1 MAVSKVERLMNL
13 VICLLST
20 RQFLTAERIRAS
32 VAGYEESVSD
42 EAFGRMFER
51 DKNELRDLGV
61 PLETGQLSRFSTTEG
76 YRINRDRY
84 ELPEIDLAQD
94 EAAAVAVAV
103 QLWESPELTSAAQSA
118 MLKLRAAGVQVDTEH
133 SPAAV
138 TAIPA
143 RSRGSEPA
151 LGKLLAAI
159 DAGKSVRFPHRASP
173 TAEAVTRTVEPWAVV
188 TQSGRWYLVGH
199 DVDRRDVRTFRL
211 SRIGDDVVAFGR
223 AGSVRKPDDVDPAA
237 LVARLRG
244 TGGVAGTA
252 RVWVA
257 DGRAEEVRR
266 LGSVTETRTVAG
278 RAGEVVDLSVRSWE
292 WVARVIAGHGA
303 DAIVLA
309 PEELRDQVVRILT
322 GVADRDGANAV
333 TDRDG
338 AAVSP

>member
-1 MAVSKVERLMNL
+1 MNL

-32 VAGYEESVSD
+32 VAGYEDSVSD

-84 ELPEIDLAQD
+84 ELPDIDLARD

-118 MLKLRAAGVQVDTEH
+118 MLKLRAAGVQVDPEH

-138 TAIPA
+138 TSIPA

-151 LGKLLAAI
+151 LGKLLSAI
-159 DAGKSVRFPHRASP
+159 DAGKSVRFTHRASP
-173 TAEAVTRTVEPWAVV
+173 TAEFRTRTVEPWAVV
-188 TQSGRWYLVGH
+188 THSGRWYLVGH
-199 DVDRRDVRTFRL
+199 DVDRGDVRTFRL
-211 SRIGDDVVAFGR
+211 SRIGDDVEAFGR
-223 AGSVRKPDDVDPAA
+223 AGSVRKPDGVDPAA
-237 LVARLRG
+237 VVARAAG
-244 TGGVAGTA
+244 TGDVAGTA
-252 RVWVA
+252 RVWVR
-257 DGRAEEVRR
+257 DGRAEEIRR
-266 LGSVTETRTVAG
+266 LGTAAETRTVAG
-278 RAGEVVDLSVRSWE
+278 VTGTVVELSVRSWE
-292 WVARVIAGHGA
+292 WVARVVAGHGA

-309 PEELRDQVVRILT
+309 PDDLREQVIRILT
-322 GVADRDGANAV
+322 VVADRDGVGGVSGTA
-333 TDRDG
+333 DRDG
-338 AAVSP
+338 AVISS